1 MSFPIKS
8 PILCRVAAILT
19 GAALLIGVNLPTLAA
34 NDKYCKADAAAYDI
48 HVFGYTF
55 KQEEAKRQMV
65 QGLGDLYKKF
75 EIGSRIK
82 VYAHSP
88 AGYHT
93 AMDQCV
99 PGCPPQG
106 FLEGLINTSC
116 MPEVAKRDRIAFNKR
131 FAEATMSGLN
141 RNNMDYNIFT
151 AIQNLSDV
159 YKGKQHNG
167 TVVAAISML
176 PDGVNAADPAA
187 FNAFYVQQ
195 VPKLRLAL
203 EFPPV
208 FTIGASSSGEVYK
221 FWKEVFEMKKVAFQ
235 MKPLD

>member
-1 MSFPIKS
+1 MTTLMRRLF
-8 PILCRVAAILT
+8 RTTLT
-19 GAALLIGVNLPTLAA
+19 VLIAGTALAGQTPALAA
-34 NDKYCKADAAAYDI
+34 NDKYCKSSAPAYDI

-55 KQEEAKRQMV
+55 KHDEAKKQMA
-65 QGLGDLYKKF
+65 QGLTDLYKKF
-75 EIGSRIK
+75 EVGSRVKI
-82 VYAHSP
+82 YAHSP
-88 AGYHT
+88 GGYHT

-106 FLEGLINTSC
+106 FIEGLVNSSC
-116 MPEVAKRDRIAFNKR
+116 MTEVAKRDRLAFNKR
-131 FAEATMSGLN
+131 FADATMSGIN
-141 RNNMDYNIFT
+141 RNNMKYDIFV

-159 YKGKQHNG
+159 YKGKAHHG

-176 PDGVNAADPAA
+176 PDGVNPADPAS

-195 VPKLRLAL
+195 VPKLKLAL

-208 FTIGASSSGEVYK
+208 YTIGATSSSEVIK

>member
-1 MSFPIKS
+1 MT
-8 PILCRVAAILT
+8 ILMQRLLQTTCVFLVAVNPLT
-19 GAALLIGVNLPTLAA
+19 GPAPARAT
-34 NDKYCKADAAAYDI
+34 NDKYCKSSAPAYDI

-55 KQEEAKRQMV
+55 KHEEAKKQMA

-75 EIGSRIK
+75 EVGSRVKI
-82 VYAHSP
+82 YAHSP
-88 AGYHT
+88 GGYHT

-106 FLEGLINTSC
+106 FIEGLINSSC
-116 MPEVAKRDRIAFNKR
+116 MSEVAKRDRLAFNKR
-131 FAEATMSGLN
+131 FAEATMSGIN
-141 RNNMDYNIFT
+141 RNNVKYDIF
-151 AIQNLSDV
+151 AAVQNLSDV
-159 YKGKQHNG
+159 YKGKSHHG

-176 PDGVNAADPAA
+176 PDGVNPADSAS

-195 VPKLRLAL
+195 VPKLKIAL

-208 FTIGASSSGEVYK
+208 TTIGATSSGEVIK
-221 FWKEVFEMKKVAFQ
+221 FWKEVFEIKKVAFQ